1 MHKVVIASDSFKG
14 SLSSAEVAEAA
25 CNGIHDIYPDCTVLK
40 VCMADG
46 GEGMLSAIEGNMPAE
61 RMHAEVHDAIGRNV
75 TAEYLIHEKNG
86 TRTAII
92 EMAKASGLTLLKDN
106 ERNPLITSSYGT
118 GELIMD
124 AFGRGCSK
132 FIIGLGGSA
141 TNDGG
146 SGMLE
151 AIGVRFYDNTGNE
164 LMRLDGSLIGQISS
178 IDMSFV
184 TKDLLECEFVVAC
197 DVDATFTGPEG
208 ASYVFSAQKG
218 ADIRMTEE
226 LETGMM
232 RFSEA
237 IDRTFGSDISSVK
250 GSGAAGGLGGA
261 LHIFLGAELKKG
273 SELIL
278 DTIGFDSLIEDADL
292 VITGEGRI
300 DNQTFMGKVPAGVA
314 ERAARYGIPVIAIGG
329 IIDIQDVPSGF
340 QTIIPIGK
348 RPENAEE
355 LRYAMIPSVSKERIR
370 KTISDYFLNIFI
382 KNQEKILQI
391 KK

>member
-25 CNGIHDIYPDCTVLK
+25 CKGIHDIYPDCTVLK

-61 RMHAEVHDAIGRNV
+61 RTHAEVHDPLGRII

-86 TRTAII
+86 ARTAII

-124 AFGRGCSK
+124 AFGRGCRK

-146 SGMLE
+146 SGMLK

-164 LMRLDGSLIGQISS
+164 ILRLDGSLIGQISS

-184 TKDLLECEFVVAC
+184 AKDLLECEFVVAC

-218 ADIRMTEE
+218 ADRRMTEE

-261 LHIFLGAELKKG
+261 LHVFLGAELKRG

-278 DTIGFDSLIEDADL
+278 ETIGFDSLIEDADL

-300 DNQTFMGKVPAGVA
+300 DSQTFMGKAPAGVA

-340 QTIIPIGK
+340 QSIIPIGK
-348 RPENAEE
+348 RPEDDAE
-355 LRYAMIPSVSKERIR
+355 LRYVMTPSVAKERIH
-370 KTISDYFLNIFI
+370 KTIYDYFLNIFI
-382 KNQEKILQI
+382 KNQEKVLQI

>member
-25 CNGIHDIYPDCTVLK
+25 CIGIHEIYPDCEVLK

-46 GEGMLSAIEGNMPAE
+46 GEGMLSAIESNMHVE
-61 RMHAEVHDAIGRNV
+61 RMHVGVHDPLGRII

-92 EMAKASGLTLLKDN
+92 EMAKASGLTLLKDD
-106 ERNPLITSSYGT
+106 ERNPLNTSSYGT

-151 AIGVRFYDNTGNE
+151 AIGVRFYDNIGNE
-164 LMRLDGSLIGQISS
+164 IKGLDGRLTGQICS

-184 TKDLLECEFVVAC
+184 AKDLLECEFVVAC

-208 ASYVFSAQKG
+208 ASHVFSAQKG

-226 LETGMM
+226 LENGMM
-232 RFSEA
+232 TFSEA

-261 LHIFLGAELKKG
+261 LYIFLGAELKKG

-300 DNQTFMGKVPAGVA
+300 DNQTFMGKAPAGVA
-314 ERAARYGIPVIAIGG
+314 ERAARYSIPVIAIGG
-329 IIDIQDVPSGF
+329 IIDIHDAPSGF

-355 LRYAMIPSVSKERIR
+355 LRYAMIPSVAKERIR

-382 KNQEKILQI
+382 KKQEKNFAD
-391 KK
+391 

>member
-1 MHKVVIASDSFKG
+1 MAIRVNSSSIAG
-14 SLSSAEVAEAA
+14 SGLSCQSLRFL
-25 CNGIHDIYPDCTVLK
+25 PL
-40 VCMADG
+40 
-46 GEGMLSAIEGNMPAE
+46 
-61 RMHAEVHDAIGRNV
+61 RMHVGVHNPLGRII

-92 EMAKASGLTLLKDN
+92 EMAKASGLTLLKDD
-106 ERNPLITSSYGT
+106 ERNPLNTSSYGT

-151 AIGVRFYDNTGNE
+151 AIGVRFYDNIGNE
-164 LMRLDGSLIGQISS
+164 IKGLDGRLTGQICS

-184 TKDLLECEFVVAC
+184 AKDLLECEFVVAC

-208 ASYVFSAQKG
+208 ASHIFSAQKG

-261 LHIFLGAELKKG
+261 LYIFLGAELKKG

-300 DNQTFMGKVPAGVA
+300 DNQTFMGKAPAGVA
-314 ERAARYGIPVIAIGG
+314 ERAARYSIPVIAIGG
-329 IIDIQDVPSGF
+329 IIDIHDAPSGF
-340 QTIIPIGK
+340 RTIIPIGK

-355 LRYAMIPSVSKERIR
+355 LRYAMIPSVAKERIR

-382 KNQEKILQI
+382 KKQEKILQI
-391 KK
+391 EK